1 MILVALWFF
10 GYIQIPWL
18 VIPKVTLFVVNGR
31 TISLF
36 ELLMF
41 IIAIWAIGILPS
53 PLKQIAGVLLVLW
66 VLSTLG
72 LVAVAGLS
80 QIIMIAVIV
89 GIGLSLF
96 K

>member
-1 MILVALWFF
+1 
-10 GYIQIPWL
+10 
-18 VIPKVTLFVVNGR
+18 
-31 TISLF
+31 
-36 ELLMF
+36 MF